1 MSVATNAPD
10 LARRE
15 AAVLAAVPKASL
27 IGAEWRAADG
37 GPTLEVEDPSTGA
50 ALCEL
55 PDARAADAL
64 DALDAAAAAQLEW
77 AATPA
82 RVRGELLRRSF
93 EAVIARQEE
102 LALLITLEMGKPLG
116 EARAE
121 VAYGAEFLRWF
132 SEEAARIGGR
142 YADHPDGTG
151 RILTRRHPVGP
162 CILVTPWNFPLAMA
176 TRKIAPAI
184 AAGCTMVV
192 KPAKQTPLTTLL
204 LARIL
209 KDAGLPPGVLNVL
222 TTTGSGELVQALI
235 ADGRAR
241 KLSFTGSTEV
251 GRVLLRLCAERV
263 MRTSMELGGNA
274 PLIVFDDADLDR
286 AVEGALLAKLRNG
299 GESCTATNRIYVQ
312 SAIADA
318 FVSAFVGRMQA
329 VRVGRGTGDV
339 EAGPMIDQA
348 GREKIQE
355 LVDDA
360 SGRGAHLLA
369 GGHPLEGPG
378 YFYAPTVL
386 DDVPADARMLSE
398 EIFGPVAPIVR
409 FDDEE
414 EAIAAA
420 NATEY
425 GLVAYAFTQDL
436 DRALRVTDRLD
447 TGMVGINQGMVSNA
461 AAPFGGIKHS
471 GLGREGGPEGL
482 EEYLTTKYVAIASPP
497 VPPAMDLPATR
508 G

>member
-1 MSVATNAPD
+1 MSAPTTNPE
-10 LARRE
+10 LAAQE
-15 AAVLAAVPKASL
+15 AAALAAVPKASL
-27 IGAEWRAADG
+27 IGEEWRSADG
-37 GPTLEVEDPSTGA
+37 GPTLEVEDPSTGDT
-50 ALCEL
+50 LCEL
-55 PDARAADAL
+55 PDAGVKDAL
-64 DALDAAAAAQLEW
+64 DALDAAAQAQLGW

-82 RVRGELLRRSF
+82 RARGELLRGAF
-93 EAVIARQEE
+93 EAVIERQDE
-102 LALLITLEMGKPLG
+102 LALLITLEMGKPLA
-116 EARAE
+116 ESRAE
-121 VAYGAEFLRWF
+121 VVYGAEFLRWF

-142 YADHPDGTG
+142 YADHPEGTG
-151 RILTRRHPVGP
+151 RVLTRRHPVGP

-204 LARIL
+204 FARIL
-209 KDAGLPPGVLNVL
+209 QDAGLPPGVLNVL
-222 TTTGSGELVQALI
+222 TTRSSGELVGALI

-251 GRVLLRLCAERV
+251 GRVLMGLCAERV

-274 PLIVFDDADLDR
+274 PLIVFDDADLER

-299 GESCTATNRIYVQ
+299 GESCTAANRIYVQ
-312 SAIADA
+312 QGIADDFVAA
-318 FVSAFVGRMQA
+318 FAERMHA
-329 VRVGRGTGDV
+329 VRVGRGTEHV
-339 EAGPMIDQA
+339 EVGPMIDQA
-348 GREKIQE
+348 GREKIQQ

-360 SGRGAHLLA
+360 SARGAKVLT
-369 GGHPLEGPG
+369 GGHALDGRG

-386 DDVPADARMLSE
+386 DEVPLDARIMSE

-409 FDDEE
+409 FAQDS

-420 NATEY
+420 NATEF

-436 DRALRVTDRLD
+436 DRALRVSDQLD
-447 TGMVGINQGMVSNA
+447 TGMVGINQGVVSNA
-461 AAPFGGIKHS
+461 AAPFGGIKQS
-471 GLGREGGPEGL
+471 GIGREGGPEGL
-482 EEYLTTKYVAIASPP
+482 EEYLSTKYIAIASPP
-497 VPPAMDLPATR
+497 VPPAMDMSRAT